1 VAAAPHF
8 TQIGVAMSAGRAAAR
23 TRRIRSVYQMNPK
36 EPTTN
41 AWYAIS
47 VRYKF
52 ERQVSTA
59 LAGKGYE

>member
-1 VAAAPHF
+1 
-8 TQIGVAMSAGRAAAR
+8 
-23 TRRIRSVYQMNPK
+23 MNPK